1 MPLTK
6 IDDKGRILLPIDLR
20 RRLDLKE
27 GDELAVDEI
36 GEDTIL
42 LKRVNIRAMLEEAIR
57 KANLIDNDKLEQEIE
72 EESNQ
77 LARN

>member
-20 RRLDLKE
+20 RGLNLKE